1 LEGSL
6 GRNVEDNI
14 RPAIES
20 GVKERAVKRTAAN
33 LAFRLLAQRSH
44 TSRELILKLQQRG
57 FERETIEPVVAECE
71 RLRYLDDGALA
82 QTYRRQM
89 TEKGYGARHV
99 QMTMKKKGFT
109 DRDIAA
115 SFSDYDMVAD
125 ERTVAQ
131 NVLVKKVKTLGDFPD
146 ALKKKEKLYRFLSSR
161 GFSTS
166 TIMAVFS
173 TTLSDT

>member
-1 LEGSL
+1 LEK
-6 GRNVEDNI
+6 NVGDNI

-20 GVKERAVKRTAAN
+20 NAKAQASHRSAAN
-33 LAFRLLAQRSH
+33 IALRFLSQRSH
-44 TSRELILKLQQRG
+44 TRRELSLKLQQRG
-57 FERETIEPVVAECE
+57 VEREIIDQVVAECE
-71 RLRYLDDGALA
+71 RLHYLDDEAFA
-82 QTYRRQM
+82 RAYRRQK

-99 QMTMKKKGFT
+99 QSAMKKKGFT

-131 NVLVKKVKTLGDFPD
+131 NLLLKKVKTFGHFPD
-146 ALKKKEKLYRFLSSR
+146 VLKKKEKLYRFLSSR

-166 TIMAVFS
+166 TIMAVFD